1 MIRTRAEPALRLS
14 TGITRRGAA
23 FVLLLPLSAV
33 AQDSPAT
40 APSGLGMGMGMVVTR
55 PFLDAP
61 AREPFQE
68 VGRFRAGPGMAVWL
82 RFDRQSFGASVGAEA
97 AGLDIGP
104 EIVRDGIRMGRQA
117 SVYASV
123 HGSAHWRP
131 ALRMAG
137 WRPELHVGGV
147 GTSLGEVMARPDQL
161 PGYARDSAGGAADS
175 VARPV
180 SLRGRG
186 IRFGF
191 AAERTWGG
199 AGLPGDASVRI
210 EVSTDAVWFR
220 TLETGSRT
228 VRLPRTA
235 AGNLPRLMVGLQWRP
250 NVPEVPDGSTSRAGP
265 SVTGP

>member
-1 MIRTRAEPALRLS
+1 MNRTLW
-14 TGITRRGAA
+14 GAA
-23 FVLLLPLSAV
+23 FVLLLPLSAP

-40 APSGLGMGMGMVVTR
+40 APSGLGLGMGVVVTR
-55 PFLDAP
+55 PFLNAP
-61 AREPFQE
+61 GREPFQG

-104 EIVRDGIRMGRQA
+104 EIVRDGIRMGREA

-147 GTSLGEVMARPDQL
+147 GTSLGQVMARPDQL
-161 PGYARDSAGGAADS
+161 PGYARDSAGGPADS
-175 VARPV
+175 VARPL

-186 IRFGF
+186 VRFGF
-191 AAERTWGG
+191 AAERTWGS

-220 TLETGSRT
+220 TLEAGNRT

-235 AGNLPRLMVGLQWRP
+235 SGNLPRLMLGLQWRP
-250 NVPEVPDGSTSRAGP
+250 NAPEAPDGATSRPGAGVAGP
-265 SVTGP
+265 